1 MKIND
6 TIVGSIIIGVL
17 IGGSILVSQG
27 GIERKQAHFKTIK
40 GPHLDSGHNE
50 IMINK
55 EIILDRDSNS
65 DFEFFIKT
73 EGQDDLA
80 KDISKKIEKAIN
92 EVLGSLPEDLS
103 IKIEVKAKKE

>member
-17 IGGSILVSQG
+17 IGGSILISQG
-27 GIERKQAHFKTIK
+27 GIEKRQPHFKMIK
-40 GPHLDSGHNE
+40 GPHLDSSHNN
-50 IMINK
+50 IMLNK
-55 EIILDRDSNS
+55 EFILKRGSNS

-80 KDISKKIEKAIN
+80 EDIPKKIEKAIN
-92 EVLGSLPEDLS
+92 EVLGSLPEDLN
-103 IKIEVKAKKE
+103 IKIEVKTKKD

>member
-27 GIERKQAHFKTIK
+27 GIERKQAHFKMIK
-40 GPHLDSGHNE
+40 GPHLDSSHNE

-55 EIILDRDSNS
+55 EIILDRGTNV
-65 DFEFFIKT
+65 EFLIKA

-80 KDISKKIEKAIN
+80 EDISQKIEKAIN
-92 EVLGSLPEDLS
+92 EVLGSLPEDLN
-103 IKIEVKAKKE
+103 IKIEVKTKKE

>member
-17 IGGSILVSQG
+17 IGGSILISQG
-27 GIERKQAHFKTIK
+27 GIEKRQAHFKMIK
-40 GPHLDSGHNE
+40 GPHLDSSHNE

-55 EIILDRDSNS
+55 EIILDSNS
-65 DFEFFIKT
+65 NSNFEFFIKT

-80 KDISKKIEKAIN
+80 EDISKKIEKVIN
-92 EVLGSLPEDLS
+92 EVSSSLPKDLS
-103 IKIEVKAKKE
+103 IKIEVKTKKE

>member
-27 GIERKQAHFKTIK
+27 GIERKQAHFKMIK
-40 GPHLDSGHNE
+40 GPHLDSSHNK
-50 IMINK
+50 IMLNK
-55 EIILDRDSNS
+55 EIILDRGTNV
-65 DFEFFIKT
+65 EFLIKT